1 MDNKSVFSRGE
12 SLPTNASPLTSPIP
26 PPSPTQEH
34 VGRKSTDMDSMNA
47 DKTLVPATIKKIDS
61 MDADKAIV
69 TTNTDPQLPYG
80 EMIIR
85 RDMETW
91 EALSMPKYFA
101 QRRMDF
107 LNSTNWFRGQQTG
120 YWSTNSGDPRNGTDA
135 DGEEKKYCTGL
146 YIAGCPPDGRYI
158 DAEVIITALNGPD
171 NADDKVTSRER
182 ETRHSMED
190 RVPVGVAVSKD
201 ACKPDDGGLRT
212 LPCPLPDGLDCA
224 VLAWFMVTHMWPRP
238 GTSKKGEPKTIWMV
252 RLEKIDLSE
261 RSWWSNGAHASLP
274 HPSLEERDFTTKAA
288 KETCETCEAAS
299 VRLFKSN
306 FVCLNEQCANWFR
319 VNGAVVEV
327 ERGNM
332 AYNDDFLAERYD
344 RLDGALAPLPL
355 EETYPS
361 LYPTFDQ
368 FLDNQ
373 YVHHEGSGSPI
384 TAETLAAANEALL
397 LGFSCP
403 QCGMANSRIQYHGW
417 YCRNTSCRDAQGRAI
432 PFGYHAPPPTVT
444 PALLEAERKH
454 ARKGKK
460 AASSAAEEDN
470 KPLSDLFRYQGARDV
485 GSHVAH
491 DLDFGNGCR
500 ATILRPRPGGA
511 AAATADELL
520 ARVQESASSGAL
532 GLARRTQKAPGGV
545 SLTNHFA
552 ENFGERYRLP
562 YGLSNIPLGQA
573 PDVVGDALTSA
584 NVYMK
589 EYFGNGN
596 KECEFNEVYF
606 AAYLSK
612 MGMSFHDDGE
622 KGLGSVIG
630 EFASFHIYLDLF
642 LPV

>member
-1 MDNKSVFSRGE
+1 
-12 SLPTNASPLTSPIP
+12 
-26 PPSPTQEH
+26 
-34 VGRKSTDMDSMNA
+34 MDSMNA
-47 DKTLVPATIKKIDS
+47 DKTLVPTNIKKTDS
-61 MDADKAIV
+61 MDTDKAIV

-91 EALSMPKYFA
+91 EATSMPEYFA
-101 QRRMDF
+101 QRRLDF

-120 YWSTNSGDPRNGTDA
+120 YWSTNSKDPRNGTGE
-135 DGEEKKYCTGL
+135 DGKKTRQYCTGL

-158 DAEVIITALNGPD
+158 DAEVVITALNGPD
-171 NADDKVTSRER
+171 NADAKVTSRER
-182 ETRHSMED
+182 EARHSMED
-190 RVPVGVAVSKD
+190 RVPVGIAVSKD
-201 ACKPDDGGLRT
+201 ACEPDDGGLRT
-212 LPCPLPDGLDCA
+212 LPCTLPDGLDCA
-224 VLAWFMVTHMWPRP
+224 VLAWFMVTNMWPQP
-238 GTSKKGEPKTIWMV
+238 AMSTEGEAKTVWMV

-261 RSWWSNGAHASLP
+261 RSWWSNAAHAALP

-288 KETCETCEAAS
+288 KETCETCGQTS
-299 VRLFKSN
+299 VRLFRSN
-306 FVCLNEQCANWFR
+306 FACLNEQCADWFR
-319 VNGAVVEV
+319 VNGAVVEI
-327 ERGNM
+327 EQGNM

-344 RLDGALAPLPL
+344 RLDNALAPLPL

-373 YVHHEGSGSPI
+373 YVRHEGSGSPI
-384 TAETLAAANEALL
+384 TAANLAAANEALL

-417 YCRNTSCRDAQGRAI
+417 YCRNTSCRDAEGLAN

-460 AASSAAEEDN
+460 AASSAAEEND
-470 KPLSDLFRYQGARDV
+470 KPLKELSGYVGARDV

-500 ATILRPRPGGA
+500 ATILRPIPGGA
-511 AAATADELL
+511 AAARADELL

-532 GLARRTQKAPGGV
+532 GLARRTQKAPGGI

-562 YGLSNIPLGQA
+562 YGLSNIPLGEA

-584 NVYMK
+584 NGYMR

-596 KECEFNEVYF
+596 QECEFNEVYF

-622 KGLGSVIG
+622 QGLGSVIG